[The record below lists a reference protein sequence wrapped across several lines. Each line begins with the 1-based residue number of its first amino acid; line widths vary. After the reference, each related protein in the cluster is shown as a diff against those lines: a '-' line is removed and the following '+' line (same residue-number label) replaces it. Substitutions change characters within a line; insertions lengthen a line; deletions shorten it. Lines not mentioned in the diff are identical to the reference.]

1 MCQLFMHL
9 GSKVTLATNAGDSP
23 NSFKG
28 FSYEFPIKY
37 WAKASFGLPMPK
49 IFAFSKSS
57 LFEYFKN
64 NTSYCNS
71 REYLPL
77 AIDAITPPSTR
88 RSIPVMN
95 DESSLNRNSAAL
107 AISSD
112 VPTLF
117 AGDELII
124 S

>member
-1 MCQLFMHL
+1 MKLLKKMGYSVKTEKIKDLKRSILECI
-9 GSKVTLATNAGDSP
+9 
-23 NSFKG
+23 FKAIQY
-28 FSYEFPIKY
+28 FTFQ
-37 WAKASFGLPMPK
+37 
-49 IFAFSKSS
+49 KSV
-57 LFEYFKN
+57 YIN
-64 NTSYCNS
+64 YCNS

-77 AIDAITPPSTR
+77 AIDAITPPSIN

-107 AISSD
+107 AISSE